1 MLEQQGQHG
10 IIISDMKQRC
20 AQAQSTFPMLSRREK
35 QRVLLGPSTPMSHP
49 MDLSRMRKQEII
61 NEFRKLEIVKCL
73 LEDWIE
79 NGGGM
84 RFGKTCPVCMCIEYL
99 KVIKS
104 CACDDADPRPCR
116 CFICR
121 AEYSFD
127 SGDTD
132 RGSVGDIEWWE
143 RDDPPDSLGS
153 GEEDARM
160 KKKKKKRMHKQPKK
174 TSKPKKANKRL
185 KKQSH

>member
-1 MLEQQGQHG
+1 MTINTMTTLHDHDQGQASNG

-79 NGGGM
+79 NGGGVPF
-84 RFGKTCPVCMCIEYL
+84 RNRVPSVHAHRVSE
-99 KVIKS
+99 
-104 CACDDADPRPCR
+104 
-116 CFICR
+116 
-121 AEYSFD
+121 
-127 SGDTD
+127 GDQ
-132 RGSVGDIEWWE
+132 E
-143 RDDPPDSLGS
+143 L
-153 GEEDARM
+153 
-160 KKKKKKRMHKQPKK
+160 
-174 TSKPKKANKRL
+174 RL
-185 KKQSH
+185 L